1 MERKALQP
9 FRDACPKPWS
19 GEKHREFNRPELKGQ
34 MREAYVLTS
43 EAWTFPT
50 RFTWT
55 VGTQITEGVKARTGI
70 FMPTCLPYNC
80 FCLVSKMAL
89 TSFPPQLTVVALRGG
104 CAPTFIESL

>member
-1 MERKALQP
+1 MERKELQP

-55 VGTQITEGVKARTGI
+55 VGTQITEGQNWNFYAYLSALQLFLSCLQDGSYLLSS
-70 FMPTCLPYNC
+70 PTHCRCPKGRL
-80 FCLVSKMAL
+80 
-89 TSFPPQLTVVALRGG
+89 
-104 CAPTFIESL
+104 CAYIH